1 MFIVSAKMCI
11 RDREEEVG
19 TVVQAKACS
28 YDAVVEKVLD
38 NWSRKPQNYPIS

>member
-1 MFIVSAKMCI
+1 MTTQALQ
-11 RDREEEVG
+11 EEEVG